1 MNLLLDT
8 HTFIWWDTD
17 PARLPARVLK
27 MCRDPANRLL
37 LSVASVWE
45 MQIKL
50 QLGKLRLAVPLQS
63 LIEGQQR
70 TNAIEIVSV
79 TLPHV
84 LDLDNLPGHH
94 KDPFDRL
101 PVAQARVEQASLVS
115 VDPVFSAYPVQ
126 VLW

>member
-8 HTFIWWDTD
+8 HAFIWWDSD
-17 PARLPARVLK
+17 PARLPARVLA
-27 MCRDPANRLL
+27 MCRDPAHRLL
-37 LSVASVWE
+37 LSVASIWE

-50 QLGKLRLAVPLQS
+50 QLDKLRLMTPLRS
-63 LIEGQQR
+63 LIEGQQKI
-70 TNAIEIVSV
+70 NAIEVLSI

-101 PVAQARVEQASLVS
+101 LVAQARVEQAALVS
-115 VDPVFSAYPVQ
+115 GDAAIAAYPVQ